1 MDYFVTH
8 GGYDKDIK
16 YSEENKFLELGEGAL
31 CPPKIVITKKIK
43 IHLVF
48 IGICEHHILDYF
60 CSFQVFALALT

>member
-43 IHLVF
+43 IH
-48 IGICEHHILDYF
+48 HILDYF